1 LWRVTGGHSAGEW
14 VFDSNSRFSHNANLY
29 PAKVPNDLMGCP
41 IKVGTIGIDPT
52 VIMTESFTQNDG
64 STAYKVTGLSV
75 VIIKYVCEKLN
86 LTYIF
91 LPPSVNIELD
101 TYAKTL
107 TELEECLSEVL
118 TGFIPLIPM
127 IV

>member
-1 LWRVTGGHSAGEW
+1 
-14 VFDSNSRFSHNANLY
+14 
-29 PAKVPNDLMGCP
+29 MGCP
-41 IKVGTIGIDPT
+41 IKVCTIGIDPT